1 MLHSPR
7 LGRRFAFTLIELLVV
22 IAIIAILIGLLLPAV
37 QKVRE
42 AADRTNCQNNLKQIG
57 LAIQNH
63 HDSLMRLPPGTA
75 INNPPFGSGGGW
87 GNSWMIFLLPYVEQE
102 PLFRQWS
109 FTTANSGWT
118 NATNQL
124 IRVDPI
130 KVYECPAADVPDY
143 CSSPPNGTYP
153 RMVGDYVAIAGATN
167 VALAG
172 TGYTDNSRIF
182 NGGTGTGC
190 CNPGLVAGNGV
201 LIPNGVLRI
210 SSIKDGTSNT
220 IAVSEQGAYLT
231 TQNGTQVDWR
241 SSGPHGF
248 AMGANNGGVPA
259 SFGDRAFNTTSIRY
273 AINQTTGWA
282 DGAGDCSTG
291 VCSNTGGNT
300 PLRSNHNDGVN
311 AVFVD
316 GSVRFLRSNLPL
328 GTLALLAVRDDRQV
342 IPDF

>member
-1 MLHSPR
+1 M
-7 LGRRFAFTLIELLVV
+7 V

-42 AADRTNCQNNLKQIG
+42 AADRANCQNNLKQIG

-75 INNPPFGSGGGW
+75 SNGNAFGSGGGY
-87 GNSWMIFLLPYVEQE
+87 GNSWMIFLLPYVEQD
-102 PLFRQWS
+102 PLYRQWS

-118 NATNQL
+118 NATNQF

-130 KVYECPAADVPDY
+130 KVFECPAADVPDY
-143 CSSPPNGTYP
+143 CSSPPKTAAP

-172 TGYTDNSRIF
+172 TGYTDNSRIY
-182 NGGTGTGC
+182 NGGPNTAC

-201 LIPNGVLRI
+201 LIPNGMLRI
-210 SSIKDGTSNT
+210 ASIKDGTSNT
-220 IAVSEQGAYLT
+220 IAVSEQGAFLT

-241 SSGPHGF
+241 SSGPYGF
-248 AMGANNGGVPA
+248 AIGVIGTGVPA
-259 SFGDRAFNTTSIRY
+259 NFYERAFNTSSIRY
-273 AINQTTGWA
+273 EINQTTGWA
-282 DGAGDCSTG
+282 NGSGDCSTG

-328 GTLALLAVRDDRQV
+328 GVLGLLATRDDRQP
-342 IPDF
+342 IPNF